1 MVEEKE
7 GVSEKTPSFLCN
19 FFNKKGVKREIFS
32 QVIRIFI
39 YLQKKSTNNPPG
51 DLKKKLFVL

>member
-19 FFNKKGVKREIFS
+19 FCNKKGEKREIFS

-39 YLQKKSTNNPPG
+39 YLQKNLQIIPREI
-51 DLKKKLFVL
+51 